1 MASASASNSDFIIV
15 QGKQIPYIRTMIGVD
30 QLELDPKNPRIQFLV
45 GQKAGMVS
53 EAELDN
59 LLWEKDSVKALAQSI
74 YQNGGVYEPLIV
86 QKNGQKFRV
95 REGNSRTVASRHL
108 VGQYP
113 NDSRFTTVP
122 AMVFDVNLTEED
134 LAVLL
139 ADMHVAGKIRWDAYE
154 QAKHVYDLF
163 HIYGKPYDWLSNHLR
178 LSKGKI
184 KELLGAYQ
192 ATSEFLNLFPA
203 PMNIRKYSFFAELM
217 KKRDLRDRFDIDQQ
231 FKQKFHKWL
240 VDDKLTDSKQVRSL
254 DTILIN
260 KEAEKELEKT
270 GYDSA
275 AKVLMR
281 DDPSLESDV
290 FWAIKNATEKL
301 KAAPASDIQDLKA
314 GSPQKIILLRNLHRA
329 IEDLATLASVK
340 L

>member
-1 MASASASNSDFIIV
+1 MATLATNGDFIIV
-15 QGKQIPYIRTMIGVD
+15 QGKQVPYLRTMVGVG

-53 EAELDN
+53 ETELDD
-59 LLWEKDSVKALAQSI
+59 LLWAKDSVKALGQSI

-86 QKNGQKFRV
+86 QKNGEKYRV

-108 VGQYP
+108 SAQYA
-113 NDSRFTTVP
+113 NDSRFMTVP

-154 QAKHVYDLF
+154 QAKHVHDLF
-163 HIYGKPYDWLSNHLR
+163 HIYGKTYDWLSNHLR

-192 ATSEFLNLFPA
+192 ATSEFLTLFPA
-203 PMNIRKYSFFAELM
+203 PLNIRKYSFFAELM
-217 KKRDLRDRFDIDQQ
+217 KKRELRDRFEMDPQ

-254 DTILIN
+254 GAILAN
-260 KEAEKELEKT
+260 NEAVKELEKS
-270 GYDSA
+270 GYDEA

-281 DDPSLESDV
+281 DDPSLESDL
-290 FWAIKNATEKL
+290 FWAIKNATAKL
-301 KAAPASDIQDLKA
+301 EEAPASDIQDLKS
-314 GSPQKIILLRNLHRA
+314 GNPQKIILLRNLYRA

>member
-1 MASASASNSDFIIV
+1 MGTAPASNGDFIVV
-15 QGKQIPYIRTMIGVD
+15 QGKQVPFTRMMIGVD

-45 GQKAGMVS
+45 GQKAGMVA
-53 EAELDN
+53 EAELDD
-59 LLWEKDSVKALAQSI
+59 LLWAKDPVKALAQSI
-74 YQNGGVYEPLIV
+74 FQNGGVYEPLIV
-86 QKNGQKFRV
+86 QTAGPKKRV

-108 VGQYP
+108 VDQYP
-113 NDSRFTTVP
+113 NDPRFATVP

-139 ADMHVAGKIRWDAYE
+139 ADMHVAGKIRWDAFE

-163 HIYGKPYDWLSNHLR
+163 HIYGKTYDWLSNHLR

-192 ATSEFLNLFPA
+192 STSEFLNLFPS

-217 KKRDLRDRFDIDQQ
+217 KKRDLRDRFDNDQQ
-231 FKQKFHKWL
+231 FKQRFHKWL
-240 VDDKLTDSKQVRSL
+240 VDDKLSDSKQVRSL
-254 DTILIN
+254 DAILAN
-260 KEAEKELEKT
+260 KEAEKELEQN
-270 GYDSA
+270 GYDAA

-281 DDPSLESDV
+281 DDPSLESDL

-314 GSPQKIILLRNLHRA
+314 GNPQKVILLRNLSRA